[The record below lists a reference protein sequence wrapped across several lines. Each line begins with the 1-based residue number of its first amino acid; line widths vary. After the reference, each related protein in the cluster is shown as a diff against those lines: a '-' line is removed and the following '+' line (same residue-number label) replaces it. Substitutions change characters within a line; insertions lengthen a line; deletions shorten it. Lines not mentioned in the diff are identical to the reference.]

1 MVTFLGPALRFPRPE
16 TANGQGLIAVG
27 GDLSQERLLLAY
39 RSGIFPWPIDRMLT
53 WFCPD
58 PRAVLELDE
67 LHVSR
72 SLAKRLRRKDYEV
85 RMNSA
90 FEQVIRAC
98 AARNERRPSTW
109 ILPQLVSAYTALHT
123 SGWAHSVEVW
133 MEGELVGGLYGVSI
147 GGLFA
152 GESMFSTVAD
162 TSKIALVHLVERM
175 KARGLTLLDV
185 QVPNPHLE
193 TLGIREV
200 RRTEYLA
207 RLAGAISLDVSFA
220 DSPTEIR

>member
-58 PRAVLELDE
+58 PRAVLELDA

-72 SLAKRLRRKDYEV
+72 SLAKRMRRKDYEV

-98 AARNERRPSTW
+98 AAKNERRPSTW
-109 ILPQLVSAYTALHT
+109 ILPQLVTAYTALHT

-152 GESMFSTVAD
+152 GESMFSSAPD
-162 TSKIALVHLVERM
+162 ASKIALFHLVQRM
-175 KARGLTLLDV
+175 RERGLTLLDV

-200 RRTEYLA
+200 PRAEYLH

-220 DSPTEIR
+220 DSPAENR